1 MHSRQSR
8 FIGCSGI
15 ALPVEGLRI
24 AIGPFAP
31 VYAEVTLTQAP
42 RPVPAS

>member
-8 FIGCSGI
+8 FDGCSGI
-15 ALPVEGLRI
+15 ALLVEGSQA

-31 VYAEVTLTQAP
+31 VYAAVTLTQP
-42 RPVPAS
+42 VLLVPAS

>member
-8 FIGCSGI
+8 FDGCSGI
-15 ALPVEGLRI
+15 ALLAEGSRA

-31 VYAEVTLTQAP
+31 VYAAATLTQAALL
-42 RPVPAS
+42 VLAS